1 MLEFIRQIRW
11 QDALDVGIISFLV
24 YRALQIVRGS
34 RAMQMIIGLAVILV
48 AYVSSRALGLFTL
61 NWILDNFLGS
71 IILVIIV
78 IFQSDIRRALTQ
90 VGTTPLF
97 TGGERMVQRREDIL
111 EEIVQAAMSL
121 AEKRIGGLIVIQR
134 EVGLNEYM
142 EIGTRLDARVSRE
155 LVESVFSP
163 YSPIHDGA
171 LVVQKGRVT
180 AVRCLLPLSTNPNLR
195 KTWGTRHR
203 AALGVTEETDCVAI
217 IISEQ
222 EGTVA
227 LVVGG
232 NVTDNINGARLR
244 LALQDLIKG

>member
-11 QDALDVGIISFLV
+11 QDALDVSIITFLI

-34 RAMQMIIGLAVILV
+34 RAMQMIMGLAVILV

-90 VGTTPLF
+90 VGSAPLF
-97 TGGERMVQRREDIL
+97 VGGERMVQRREDIL

-163 YSPIHDGA
+163 HSPIHDGA
-171 LVVQKGRVT
+171 Q
-180 AVRCLLPLSTNPNLR
+180 P
-195 KTWGTRHR
+195 
-203 AALGVTEETDCVAI
+203 
-217 IISEQ
+217 
-222 EGTVA
+222 
-227 LVVGG
+227 
-232 NVTDNINGARLR
+232 
-244 LALQDLIKG
+244 